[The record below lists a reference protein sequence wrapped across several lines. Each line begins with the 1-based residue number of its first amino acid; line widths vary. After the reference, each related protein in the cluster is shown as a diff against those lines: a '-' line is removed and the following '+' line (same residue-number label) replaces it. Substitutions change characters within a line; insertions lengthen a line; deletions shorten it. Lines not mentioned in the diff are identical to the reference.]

1 MFNVSAAKKW
11 LASLSAILEDNRD
24 YLTELDSA
32 IGDADHG
39 INICRGFAAVMDSVE
54 KNNPAD
60 LSALFKV
67 VSVALIKN
75 TGGASGALYGT
86 FFMKLGAALKGENAS
101 PAVFYDA
108 VRAGVA
114 GIMQLG
120 HSTPGEKTMLDTFAP
135 VLDAMK
141 AALDSETDFKTFAAA
156 LPNIA
161 KEGSD
166 STIPMLA
173 TKGRASYLGERSIGH
188 LDPGSV
194 SAYLIFRALSE
205 AVN

>member
-11 LASLSAILEDNRD
+11 LTLLSAILEENRD

-39 INICRGFAAVMDSVE
+39 INICRGFAAALDSAE
-54 KNNPAD
+54 KADPSD

-67 VSVALIKN
+67 ISVALIKN

-86 FFMKLGAALKGENAS
+86 FFMKLGATLKGENAS
-101 PAVFYDA
+101 PTEFYDA
-108 VRAGVA
+108 VSAGVA

-135 VLDAMK
+135 VLEAMK
-141 AALDSETDFKTFAAA
+141 TSLDSETDFKTFAAA
-156 LPNIA
+156 LPNAA

-173 TKGRASYLGERSIGH
+173 TKGRASYLGERSVGH

-194 SAYLIFRALSE
+194 SAYMIFSALSK